1 MQRAVRDADSPRG
14 TVENPPLAE
23 RHSRWRSLKHTWHS
37 NPPDRNVLSPSRMKK
52 RSHFSHFSSIVSRFR
67 TFLSVW
73 GCFKLSTDIALETGP
88 VLFDLLVK
96 MVVFYGYVIL
106 LQGIMW

>member
-1 MQRAVRDADSPRG
+1 
-14 TVENPPLAE
+14 
-23 RHSRWRSLKHTWHS
+23 
-37 NPPDRNVLSPSRMKK
+37 MKK
-52 RSHFSHFSSIVSRFR
+52 KSPFSHFFPIASRFR